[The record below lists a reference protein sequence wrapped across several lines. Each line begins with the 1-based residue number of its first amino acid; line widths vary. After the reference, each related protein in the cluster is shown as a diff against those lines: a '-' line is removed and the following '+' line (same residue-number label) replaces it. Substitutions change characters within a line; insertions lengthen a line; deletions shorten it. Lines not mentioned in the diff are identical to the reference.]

1 MEKGN
6 DPFLN
11 SEGKREIL
19 KVIIEYYNYK
29 FYNLF

>member
-11 SEGKREIL
+11 SEGKHEIL
-19 KVIIEYYNYK
+19 KVIEYYNYK